1 VTFDERKGGRP
12 GQFLQAGLGRFVST
26 FGSWLT
32 FPPPVVCERV
42 LLYVFVL
49 PNAAQPAALTNLC
62 QEAFDVPSQ
71 GHVKCWP
78 TDERMILQFGSIGK
92 VTTTVPGVNA
102 GVPENQVLIHVP
114 VQYTVDN
121 SPPQAAYFT
130 PFIWVDN
137 PISMAG
143 GRETFGY
150 PKGLGCIK
158 VPDVPKDQD
167 FSLSLKTWVGAA
179 TGGMWQDG
187 QDQIVVE
194 TQTEKG
200 SSSPTVTSLPTAV
213 TMLDLFLEQLN
224 AEPWPGGADSS
235 RDLFKNY
242 YLGQSRLAGIGPK
255 EIFLKQF
262 RAIDSSSGNQSACFQ
277 QIGTADYATY
287 GIRHDEYPYSFNF
300 TMANF
305 DSAPVATRLGMGGPL
320 GAVPKN
326 TKSTSILNV
335 ALRLDIDKITI
346 GDPTPTVLWQMG
358 VPAKPSSNSFFRRLF
373 GGNRQR

>member
-32 FPPPVVCERV
+32 FPPPVVCEKV
-42 LLYVFVL
+42 LLYLFVL
-49 PNAAQPAALTNLC
+49 PEAANPVALTDLC
-62 QEAFDVPSQ
+62 REAFDVPSQ
-71 GHVKCWP
+71 GNVRCWP
-78 TDERMILQFGSIGK
+78 TDERMILQFGSIAR
-92 VTTTVPGVNA
+92 VSSSLPDVHASVQ
-102 GVPENQVLIHVP
+102 ENQVLIHVP
-114 VQYTVDN
+114 VQYKVGN
-121 SPPQAAYFT
+121 SPAQAAYFT

-150 PKGLGCIK
+150 PKGLGSIK
-158 VPDVPKDQD
+158 VPDVPKGQH
-167 FSLSLKTWVGAA
+167 FTLSLKTWLGAA
-179 TGGMWQDG
+179 AGGIWQGG

-194 TQTEKG
+194 TQAQQE
-200 SSSPTVTSLPTAV
+200 SSSPTETSFTTGVA
-213 TMLDLFLEQLN
+213 TLDFFLGQLK
-224 AEPWPGGADSS
+224 ADPWPGGADSS

-242 YLGQSRLAGIGPK
+242 YLGQSRLAGVGPR

-262 RAIDSSSGNQSACFQ
+262 RAIDSSPGNQSACFQ
-277 QIGTADYATY
+277 QIATADYATFK
-287 GIRHDEYPYSFNF
+287 ITHDEYPYYFNF

-305 DSAPVATRLGMGGPL
+305 DSAPVATRLGMGSPL
-320 GAVPKN
+320 GAVPN
-326 TKSTSILNV
+326 NKSTSVLEV

-358 VPAKPSSNSFFRRLF
+358 IPAKPSSNSFFQRLF
-373 GGNRQR
+373 GGNRPR